1 MTRIILFTFIIS
13 FSLQACVSKK
23 NTIYKSV
30 NPSYFQHYNAVIQRN
45 IGNNS
50 LASNYIY
57 NALKNDQTNPALYYE
72 LALLKLNEEKYE
84 EATFLLE
91 QAIKLDSTQ
100 NDIYKKLLLNIYDK
114 TNNSEKAIAILNSL
128 ITKGKTPYII
138 YQKAYFLIKSNKI
151 LEASE
156 LLRQELKDSNN
167 PEIKSF
173 LVELYLQ
180 TNNLDSAIFLLNQ
193 LEKEFPDNIN
203 PLIKLGVIHT
213 MRGEDSLSFEKY
225 QKAIFINPNE
235 PRALY
240 GVIINSIDKDDKLA
254 RSLLNEYVNNNYIEE
269 EIKLYSIFDITT
281 RENFTKRNRIFLDS
295 LLHDLSTR
303 NEHNLNFNKLLF
315 QRNIQQNNLKEALII
330 NNRIL
335 AIDSFN
341 IEFYLSKIQIEFSL
355 EKHTEVIS
363 SATKALAIFPSKG
376 NFYLYKAFSEEKIFS
391 RKKSISTLEIG
402 LGFISDS
409 KEKSDLLGTLA
420 DYYYSEGN
428 KKKAFSLYEDAIQH
442 NPLNYH
448 SLNNYSYYLSLEK
461 EQLTKALRMINI
473 VVNDNPSNSTYLDTK
488 GWILFKMG
496 NYTEARD
503 FLRLAIINGGNASPV
518 ILEHYG
524 DALYKTGNKESAYIY
539 WLKAKEAG
547 GNSEILLKK
556 VNTMTY
562 VE

>member
-1 MTRIILFTFIIS
+1 MTRLIIFTLIIA

-45 IGNNS
+45 IGNYS
-50 LASNYIY
+50 LASSFIY

-114 TNNSEKAIAILNSL
+114 TNNGEKAIAILNSL

-138 YQKAYFLIKSNKI
+138 YQKAYFLIKGNKI

-156 LLRQELKDSNN
+156 LLKQELKDSNN

-193 LEKEFPDNIN
+193 LEKQFPDNIN

-225 QKAIFINPNE
+225 QKAIFINHNE

-240 GVIINSIDKDDKLA
+240 GLIINSIDKDDKLA

-269 EIKLYSIFDITT
+269 EIKLYAIFDILQ
-281 RENFTKRNRIFLDS
+281 RENFTKRNRLFLDS
-295 LLHDLSTR
+295 LLHDLSTK
-303 NEHNLNFNKLLF
+303 NVYNLNFNKLLF
-315 QRNIQQNNLKEALII
+315 QRNIQHNNLKEALII

-335 AIDSFN
+335 AIDSLN
-341 IEFYLSKIQIEFSL
+341 LEFYLSKIQIEFSL

-402 LGFISDS
+402 LSFISDS

-428 KKKAFSLYEDAIQH
+428 KKKAFSSYEDAIQH

-473 VVNDNPSNSTYLDTK
+473 VVNDNPNNSTYLDTK

-496 NYTEARD
+496 KYTEARD
-503 FLRLAIINGGNASPV
+503 FLRLAIINGGNTSPV

-556 VNTMTY
+556 VNSMTY